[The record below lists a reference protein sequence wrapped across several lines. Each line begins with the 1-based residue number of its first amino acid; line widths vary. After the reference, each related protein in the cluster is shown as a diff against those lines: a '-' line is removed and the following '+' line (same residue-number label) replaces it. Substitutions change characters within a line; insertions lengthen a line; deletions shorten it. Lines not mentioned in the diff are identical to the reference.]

1 MVQFI
6 DSSVFS
12 YRRYLFVALTFYR
25 HGLAKTET
33 YILGDPNFS
42 FQKYCKPPEPTS
54 QPNSPANFKL
64 FGKDIGKV
72 KGLLLSNNDVRIQ
85 IKSNRLCPLIP
96 IFCLLYCMSKCWR
109 IC

>member
-1 MVQFI
+1 MEF
-6 DSSVFS
+6 SVLICCFDI
-12 YRRYLFVALTFYR
+12 YR

-42 FQKYCKPPEPTS
+42 FQKYCKLPEPTS

-72 KGLLLSNNDVRIQ
+72 KGEYFR
-85 IKSNRLCPLIP
+85 
-96 IFCLLYCMSKCWR
+96 
-109 IC
+109 